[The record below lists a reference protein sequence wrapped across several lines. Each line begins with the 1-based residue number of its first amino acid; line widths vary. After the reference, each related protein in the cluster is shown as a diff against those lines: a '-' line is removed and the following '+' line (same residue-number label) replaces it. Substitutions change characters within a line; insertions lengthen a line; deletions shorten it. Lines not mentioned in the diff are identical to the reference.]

1 MPELHFKG
9 KEFVYN
15 HHLNVPYCPLVPD
28 AKRSIGNSDLSGNLI
43 IHGDNLVGLKA
54 LLPYYA
60 DKIDCI
66 FIDPPYN
73 TGSESWSYSD
83 AVNSPIMREWLGSNP
98 VNKDDMLRH
107 DKWLCMMYPRL
118 KLLHELLSDRGSLWM
133 TLDDNEVHHARS
145 ILEEIF
151 GEECF
156 VGQLA
161 WQKRTSRENR
171 TALSPSFDH
180 ILLYSKCPK
189 DTWRLTRN
197 LLDVEG
203 EIESNPDNDPRGPW
217 KSIPFSAQGFRKNQ
231 VYKIRTPTGKP
242 LDPPKGRSWGATEP
256 EFEKLKKE
264 KLIYWPNDGDGRPRV
279 KSFENKG
286 LVPETLWLAKDVG
299 DTEDSKKELLSIFAD
314 REEIEFHAPKPP
326 QLIQRVLQ
334 ISTDSE
340 SVVLDSFAGTG
351 STAHAVLAQNKKD
364 GGERR
369 FILIEGESYADSL
382 TAESVRR
389 VIKGYKFKGTQT
401 EELYSEKITL
411 TSLKNSHEILQH
423 AASVENLDGHRF
435 DSVHKEVKDGKLI
448 VTGEKKVEK
457 KTEGLGGE
465 FTYCTLGDPIQM
477 DKILTGT
484 LLPRYTALGAWLFHT
499 ATGEALKPKLV
510 DEATWFLG
518 ESTNYCV
525 WLIYKPD
532 LQFLKSRES
541 ALTLELAEG
550 IANTRNLRGTHK
562 RHLVFASAKYVP
574 NKLLLPLGVE
584 HSPLPFALYRV
595 EKS

>member
-1 MPELHFKG
+1 VPELHFKG

-15 HHLNVPYCPLVPD
+15 HHLSVPYCPLVPD
-28 AKRSIGNSDLSGNLI
+28 ENKSIGGPELSGNLI
-43 IHGDNLVGLKA
+43 VHGDNLIGLKA

-60 DKIDCI
+60 GKIDCI

-73 TGSESWSYSD
+73 TGTESWSYSD
-83 AVNSPIMREWLGSNP
+83 AVNSPIMREWLDSNP

-107 DKWLCMMYPRL
+107 DKWLCMMYPRI

-145 ILEEIF
+145 VLDEIF

-217 KSIPFSAQGFRKNQ
+217 KSIPFSAQGYRKNQ
-231 VYKIRTPTGKP
+231 VYKIRTPTGKL
-242 LDPPKGRSWGATEP
+242 LDPPKGRSWGATES
-256 EFEKLKKE
+256 EFDKLKKA
-264 KLIYWPNDGDGRPRV
+264 KRIYWPNDGDGRPRV
-279 KSFENKG
+279 KSWENKG

-299 DTEDSKKELLSIFAD
+299 DTEDSKKQLLAIFAD
-314 REEIEFHAPKPP
+314 RKEIEFHAPKPP
-326 QLIQRVLQ
+326 TLIQRVLQ
-334 ISTDSE
+334 ISTDSN
-340 SVVLDSFAGTG
+340 SIVLDSFAGTG

-364 GGERR
+364 GGERT

-382 TAESVRR
+382 TAERVRR
-389 VIKGYKFKGTQT
+389 VMRGYKFRGLQT

-411 TSLKNSHEILQH
+411 TTLKNPQKILEH
-423 AASVENLDGHRF
+423 ATSVQNLEGHRF
-435 DSVHKEVKDGKLI
+435 DDVRKEVADGRFI
-448 VTGEKKVEK
+448 VTGAKNVEK

-465 FTYCTLGDPIQM
+465 FTYCTLGDPLEI
-477 DKILTGT
+477 DKILTGEQ
-484 LLPRYTALGAWLFHT
+484 LPQYSALGAWLFHT
-499 ATGEALKPKLV
+499 ATGESIRPKLV
-510 DEATWFLG
+510 DEPSWFLG
-518 ESTNYCV
+518 ESANYYV
-525 WLIYKPD
+525 WLVYKPD
-532 LQFLKSRES
+532 LQFLKSRDS
-541 ALTLELAEG
+541 ALTLAVAES
-550 IANTRNLRGTHK
+550 IANRRNPQGTHK

-574 NKLLLPLGVE
+574 NKLLHPLAVE
-584 HSPLPFALYRV
+584 YSPLPFGLFRV